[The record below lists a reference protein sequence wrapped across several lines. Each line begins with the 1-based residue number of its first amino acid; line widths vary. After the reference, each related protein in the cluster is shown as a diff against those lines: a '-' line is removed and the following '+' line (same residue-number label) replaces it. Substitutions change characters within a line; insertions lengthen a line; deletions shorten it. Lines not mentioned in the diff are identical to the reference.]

1 MSTAADQA
9 FVAGWRS
16 RRQAALRVAEA
27 WRAERFT
34 EAVEAAEGLMGFP
47 GVTRVVLFGSLARG
61 EAGPGSDVDLWVEG
75 LADADWLD
83 ATQVVRAAVRHA
95 EVDVVR
101 AECASDA
108 LRAGVAAQGVVLRE
122 R

>member
-1 MSTAADQA
+1 
-9 FVAGWRS
+9 
-16 RRQAALRVAEA
+16 
-27 WRAERFT
+27 
-34 EAVEAAEGLMGFP
+34 MGFP